1 VRRGLWLAVLSALL
15 SGCAGQMPR
24 EALPEKP
31 RTDKLNGAI
40 NTGMGLVRT
49 NQADVMCSELIIVMR
64 PRIKNFVPQCSE
76 EKTAA
81 KPVIPVTPVAPVSA
95 VAPVIA
101 PVLASAAP
109 SPMPSDPVSAP
120 VIAPTPAS
128 VQSPVSTEIEEK
140 AVDEK
145 PAEPPVAAPTQPNPP
160 VSTTPLAGVY
170 VQLGA
175 FVNAGNAENFRQDV
189 DQRLGWR
196 RDSAQN
202 LWVIA
207 PTKDSRLHRVLV
219 GPFASRQAAQAW
231 AERGQRVVGTRP
243 ILVIL

>member
-95 VAPVIA
+95 VAPVI
-101 PVLASAAP
+101 
-109 SPMPSDPVSAP
+109 
-120 VIAPTPAS
+120 
-128 VQSPVSTEIEEK
+128 QSPVDTEIEEK

-145 PAEPPVAAPTQPNPP
+145 PAEPPVAAPTQPNLP

>member
-64 PRIKNFVPQCSE
+64 PRIKNFVPQSSE

-95 VAPVIA
+95 VAPVI
-101 PVLASAAP
+101 
-109 SPMPSDPVSAP
+109 
-120 VIAPTPAS
+120 
-128 VQSPVSTEIEEK
+128 QSPVDTEIEEK

-145 PAEPPVAAPTQPNPP
+145 PAEPPVAAPTQPNLP

-243 ILVIL
+243 ILVIF

>member
-1 VRRGLWLAVLSALL
+1 MSTNISPSPTPGLSARVRHAVRRGLWLAVLSALL

-40 NTGMGLVRT
+40 NTSMGLVRT

-64 PRIKNFVPQCSE
+64 PRIKNFVPQSSE

-95 VAPVIA
+95 VAPVI
-101 PVLASAAP
+101 
-109 SPMPSDPVSAP
+109 
-120 VIAPTPAS
+120 
-128 VQSPVSTEIEEK
+128 QSPVDTEIEEK

-145 PAEPPVAAPTQPNPP
+145 PAEPPVAAPTQPNLP

>member
-1 VRRGLWLAVLSALL
+1 MRRGLWLAVLSALL

-95 VAPVIA
+95 VAPVI
-101 PVLASAAP
+101 
-109 SPMPSDPVSAP
+109 
-120 VIAPTPAS
+120 
-128 VQSPVSTEIEEK
+128 QSPVSTEIEEK

-145 PAEPPVAAPTQPNPP
+145 PAEPPVAAPTQPNLP

>member
-1 VRRGLWLAVLSALL
+1 MSTNISPSPTPGLSARVRHAVRRGLWLAVLSALL

-95 VAPVIA
+95 VAPVI
-101 PVLASAAP
+101 
-109 SPMPSDPVSAP
+109 
-120 VIAPTPAS
+120 
-128 VQSPVSTEIEEK
+128 QSPVDTEIEEK

-145 PAEPPVAAPTQPNPP
+145 PAEPPVAAPTQPNLP

>member
-15 SGCAGQMPR
+15 SGCAGQTPR
-24 EALPEKP
+24 EALPGKP

-95 VAPVIA
+95 VAPVI
-101 PVLASAAP
+101 
-109 SPMPSDPVSAP
+109 
-120 VIAPTPAS
+120 
-128 VQSPVSTEIEEK
+128 QSPVDTEIEEK

-145 PAEPPVAAPTQPNPP
+145 PAEPPVAAPTQPNLP

>member
-1 VRRGLWLAVLSALL
+1 MSTNISPSPTPGLSARVRHAVRRGLWLAVLSALL

-64 PRIKNFVPQCSE
+64 PRIKNFVPQSSE

-95 VAPVIA
+95 VAPVI
-101 PVLASAAP
+101 
-109 SPMPSDPVSAP
+109 
-120 VIAPTPAS
+120 
-128 VQSPVSTEIEEK
+128 QSPVDTEIEEK

-145 PAEPPVAAPTQPNPP
+145 PAEPPVAAPTQPNLP